1 MFQNTLFNM
10 NYVFFIILLASIYL
24 LTKNSPE
31 KVMSGMLN
39 GVTNSVEL
47 AIKLF
52 AIYAIWLSVLKIIE
66 KAKLDKSLAKKLK
79 RPINFLFKGE
89 SDKAYE
95 YLSLN
100 LSANM
105 LGMGGAA
112 TPTGIKSIEEMTH
125 HKNKVMLI
133 VINSTSIQLIP
144 ATVVALRAS
153 FNSVTDIILPSL
165 IATVFTSV
173 LGIIMVKLF
182 VK

>member
-1 MFQNTLFNM
+1 M
-10 NYVFFIILLASIYL
+10 NYVFLAMMLASIFL
-24 LTKNSPE
+24 LTRQSPE
-31 KVMSGMLN
+31 KVMSSMLD
-39 GVTNSVEL
+39 GVTSSVYL

-52 AIYAIWLSVLKIIE
+52 AIYAVWLSVLKIFE
-66 KAKLDKSLAKKLK
+66 KANLDKSLAKKLK
-79 RPINFLFKGE
+79 KPIGFLFKGE

-100 LSANM
+100 LSANI

-112 TPTGIKSIEEMTH
+112 TPTGIKSIEEMTR

-144 ATVVALRAS
+144 ATIVALRAS
-153 FNSVTDIILPSL
+153 FGSVTDIIVPSL
-165 IATVFTSV
+165 IATLFTSIV
-173 LGIIMVKLF
+173 GVIMVKVF